1 MANKSYTNKVYYLF
15 FRSYYQHGITVTC
28 SNEVKVHNNFDT
40 KGISTFHRS
49 ASRSVS
55 LLNVDQEYSHT
66 SALRL
71 TASYIP
77 VTLPLNFFGL
87 FPKYL

>member
-1 MANKSYTNKVYYLF
+1 MANKSYINQSYYLF
-15 FRSYYQHGITVTC
+15 IRSFYQHDITVTR
-28 SNEVKVHNNFDT
+28 SNDEKVHNNFDT
-40 KGISTFHRS
+40 KGTGTFYWS

-55 LLNVDQEYSHT
+55 LLKVDPEYFHT

-77 VTLPLNFFGL
+77 VTLQPIFFIL